1 MATPNRLKP
10 GQTKTAQPRDPNT
23 PLTKVEKLAMLN
35 RYVFPIVAVLGP
47 VAVCLLLKAD
57 VLIPMGIGCYIFGAY
72 QLIGY
77 KNRWDHIYCSI
88 QLFKKQSMTPHAIN
102 WDSITKFEATA
113 LPLAVVIL
121 GTLSLLFGTN
131 GIGYQIP

>member
-1 MATPNRLKP
+1 MSDPKRLKP

-23 PLTKVEKLAMLN
+23 PLTRVEKLAMLN
-35 RYVFPIVAVLGP
+35 RYLFPIVAVLGP

-57 VLIPMGIGCYIFGAY
+57 VLIPLGIGCYIFGAY

-88 QLFKKQSMTPHAIN
+88 QLLPQPCPSHSSSWVPSPCCSAPTVNKRKTPSVLICRGHVV
-102 WDSITKFEATA
+102 SITMH
-113 LPLAVVIL
+113 
-121 GTLSLLFGTN
+121 
-131 GIGYQIP
+131 Q

>member
-1 MATPNRLKP
+1 MTMSEPKRLKP

-57 VLIPMGIGCYIFGAY
+57 ALIPMGIGCYIFGAY

-77 KNRWDHIYCSI
+77 KSRWDHIYCSI
-88 QLFKKQSMTPHAIN
+88 QLFKKQRMTPHAIN
-102 WDSITKFEATA
+102 WDAITKFQAPA
-113 LPLAVVIL
+113 LPIAFVIL
-121 GTLSLLFGTN
+121 GTFALLFGTN
-131 GIGYQIP
+131 GIG

>member
-1 MATPNRLKP
+1 MTMSEPKRLKP

-57 VLIPMGIGCYIFGAY
+57 VLIPLGIGCYIFGAY

-88 QLFKKQSMTPHAIN
+88 QLFKKQRMTPHAIN
-102 WDSITKFEATA
+102 WDAITKFEATA
-113 LPLAVVIL
+113 LPIAFVIL
-121 GTLSLLFGTN
+121 GTFALLFGTN
-131 GIGYQIP
+131 GIE

>member
-10 GQTKTAQPRDPNT
+10 GQTKTTQRRDPNT

-47 VAVCLLLKAD
+47 VAVCLLLKAS

-72 QLIGY
+72 QLLGY

-88 QLFKKQSMTPHAIN
+88 QLFKKQRMTPHAIN
-102 WDSITKFEATA
+102 WDTITKFEATA
-113 LPLAVVIL
+113 LPIAFLIL
-121 GTLSLLFGTN
+121 GTLALLFGTN
-131 GIGYQIP
+131 GT

>member
-1 MATPNRLKP
+1 MTMPKRLKP
-10 GQTKTAQPRDPNT
+10 AQTKTAQPRDPNT

-47 VAVCLLLKAD
+47 VAVCLLLKAS
-57 VLIPMGIGCYIFGAY
+57 VLIPLGIGCYIFGAY

-77 KNRWDHIYCSI
+77 KSRWDHIYCSI
-88 QLFKKQSMTPHAIN
+88 QLFKKQRMTPHAIN

-113 LPLAVVIL
+113 LPIAFVIL
-121 GTLSLLFGTN
+121 GTLALLFGTN
-131 GIGYQIP
+131 GIG

>member
-1 MATPNRLKP
+1 MSEPKRLKP
-10 GQTKTAQPRDPNT
+10 GQPRDPNT

-57 VLIPMGIGCYIFGAY
+57 VLIPLGIGCYILGAY
-72 QLIGY
+72 QLLGY

-88 QLFKKQSMTPHAIN
+88 QLFKKRSMTPHAIN
-102 WDSITKFEATA
+102 WDSITKFDATA
-113 LPLAVVIL
+113 LPIAFLIL
-121 GTLSLLFGTN
+121 GTFALLFGTN
-131 GIGYQIP
+131 GQ

>member
-1 MATPNRLKP
+1 MTMSEPKRLKP

-57 VLIPMGIGCYIFGAY
+57 VLIPLGIGCYIFGAY

-77 KNRWDHIYCSI
+77 KSRWDHIYCSI
-88 QLFKKQSMTPHAIN
+88 QLFKKQPMTPHDIN
-102 WDSITKFEATA
+102 WDRYSKFDAA
-113 LPLAVVIL
+113 AIPIAFLLL
-121 GTLSLLFGTN
+121 GTFALLFGTN
-131 GIGYQIP
+131 GIG